1 MASKKP
7 SIVFAHGLWAD
18 GSCFAMLIPALQRE
32 GHEVI
37 SAQNSLDSLEG
48 EVDAVHRAL
57 ERVGA
62 PAVVVGHSWG
72 GFVITAAGNHEKVAG
87 LVYVA
92 AISPEAGESAQD
104 QIGAFPAPEL
114 FSHLEEE
121 NGRIW
126 IARDGISHF
135 CGDLSP
141 EDQQLVWATQ
151 GAPRAEILGA
161 TTDRPAWKSKPAWYL
176 LTTQDRAVHPDLQR
190 FVSQRMNAT
199 TVEVDSSH
207 VPMLSRPDAVL
218 DLIRQAADAVAAGQ
232 TGG

>member
-18 GSCFAMLIPALQRE
+18 GSCFSKLIPTLQRE

-37 SAQNSLDSLEG
+37 SAQNTLDSLEG
-48 EVDAVHRAL
+48 DVDAVHRAL
-57 ERVGA
+57 DRVSA
-62 PAVVVGHSWG
+62 PAILVGHSWG
-72 GFVITAAGNHEKVAG
+72 GFVISAAGNHDKVRG

-92 AISPEAGESAQD
+92 ALAPEAGENAQEL
-104 QIGAFPAPEL
+104 IGKFTQPEL

-135 CGDLSP
+135 CGDLSA

-151 GAPRAEILGA
+151 GAPRAEVLTA
-161 TTDRPAWKSKPAWYL
+161 TTDSPAWKSRPAWYV
-176 LTTQDRAVHPDLQR
+176 LTTGDQAVHPDLQH
-190 FVSQRMNAT
+190 FVSRRMDAT

-207 VPMLSRPDAVL
+207 VPMLSRPEVVLDVIRKATDAVS
-218 DLIRQAADAVAAGQ
+218 A
-232 TGG
+232 T